1 MTPPF
6 TTLFPAAHS
15 APHPARPLTPGRPA
29 GRPRRIRLRTACAGV
44 IALGAILLTG
54 CSAAVPMQ
62 PAADAVNPACADII
76 VRLPTTVADQPERET
91 NAQATGA
98 WGDPTAVLLT
108 CGVAVPGPTTLPC
121 VSINGVDWIEDDS
134 DKPRYR
140 YTTYGRDPA
149 TEVYIDSELVSGS
162 TTLVD
167 LASAIANVPATTQCL
182 GADDVTLP
190 DSAP

>member
-1 MTPPF
+1 
-6 TTLFPAAHS
+6 
-15 APHPARPLTPGRPA
+15 
-29 GRPRRIRLRTACAGV
+29 
-44 IALGAILLTG
+44 
-54 CSAAVPMQ
+54 MQ

-98 WGDPTAVLLT
+98 WGDPAAVLLT
-108 CGVAVPGPTTLPC
+108 CGVTAPGPTTLPC
-121 VSINGVDWIEDDS
+121 VNINGIDWIEDDS
-134 DKPRYR
+134 EAPKYR

-167 LASAIANVPATTQCL
+167 VATAVSAVPATKQCL

-190 DSAP
+190 SAAP

>member
-6 TTLFPAAHS
+6 TNPHRSGRRTGFRAVSALLLAAS
-15 APHPARPLTPGRPA
+15 A
-29 GRPRRIRLRTACAGV
+29 V
-44 IALGAILLTG
+44 VLTG

-108 CGVAVPGPTTLPC
+108 CGVEVPGPTTLPC
-121 VSINGVDWIEDDS
+121 VSINGVDWIEDDTEAP
-134 DKPRYR
+134 KYR
-140 YTTYGRDPA
+140 YTTYGREPA

-167 LASAIANVPATTQCL
+167 LAAAVSNVPATKQCL

-190 DSAP
+190 GATP